1 MTDLNNLCPICGEGS
16 LTTQVGENAVD
27 YKGHRTDLELHF
39 SVCDA
44 CGSEQSNAVQL
55 RTNKRAMVAF
65 KKHVDGLLT
74 GTEVR
79 AIRERLGINQ
89 AEAAR
94 IFGGGPVAFSKYE
107 HDDVAQSEAMDKL
120 LRLAVELPAAFARLD
135 KRANAVGEGWQVA
148 ATDRSR
154 TSVVEPPATRSRPRV
169 VFSSAL
175 MDEKQWLFA
184 DEQRRAA

>member
-1 MTDLNNLCPICGEGS
+1 MGGNT
-16 LTTQVGENAVD
+16 VD
-27 YKGHRTDLELHF
+27 YKGHCTDLELHF

-44 CGSEQSNAVQL
+44 CGSEQSNAMQL

-65 KKHVDGLLT
+65 KKLVDGLLT

-79 AIRERLGINQ
+79 AIRGRLGINQ

-120 LRLAVELPAAFARLD
+120 LRLAVELPAAFTRLD
-135 KRANAVGEGWQVA
+135 RRANAVGKSWQA
-148 ATDRSR
+148 DTDRSFAS
-154 TSVVEPPATRSRPRV
+154 TVESTATRSRPRV
-169 VFSSAL
+169 VFSSDL
-175 MDEKQWLFA
+175 MGEEQWLFED
-184 DEQRRAA
+184 DERRAA